1 MSINNSTI
9 FATKDETSSH
19 IGIQPNLKVHK
30 KPITPAVKEFF
41 LNKLQISNLQREWKG
56 TPQKWDSIQLENKK
70 FNKAKNFE
78 KKRNLIIYSR
88 DIKLHLLLTI
98 NANN

>member
-9 FATKDETSSH
+9 FATKEETSSH

-56 TPQKWDSIQLENKK
+56 TPQKWDSISAKARLPDWYLE
-70 FNKAKNFE
+70 
-78 KKRNLIIYSR
+78 
-88 DIKLHLLLTI
+88 HVV
-98 NANN
+98 NALATSH

>member
-1 MSINNSTI
+1 MLWQRPINS
-9 FATKDETSSH
+9 
-19 IGIQPNLKVHK
+19 L
-30 KPITPAVKEFF
+30 
-41 LNKLQISNLQREWKG
+41 
-56 TPQKWDSIQLENKK
+56 QLENKK

-88 DIKLHLLLTI
+88 DIKLDLLLTI